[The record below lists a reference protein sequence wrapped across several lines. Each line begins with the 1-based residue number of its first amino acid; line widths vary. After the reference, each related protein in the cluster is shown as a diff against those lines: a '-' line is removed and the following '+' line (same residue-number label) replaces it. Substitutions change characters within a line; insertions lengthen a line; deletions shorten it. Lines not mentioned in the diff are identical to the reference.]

1 MKLSVDLSENEVERL
16 EGTARWLG
24 VRPED
29 LARAVLADL
38 LGHPREDFQI
48 AMHHVLRKNEDLYR
62 RLS

>member
-16 EGTARWLG
+16 EGTARRLG

-29 LARAVLADL
+29 LARAVLTDL
-38 LGHPREDFQI
+38 LGHPREDFQN
-48 AMHHVLRKNEDLYR
+48 AMQHVLKKNEDLYR